1 MKKSK
6 KIVRLIVVILVICIG
21 FIFIF
26 KSKYS
31 NDVTIKKWDN
41 IYNESNIKFFYG
53 EKDDEKI
60 KILKDM
66 YSIEEKLEGEKDKVK
81 KAIKISEILNEIITF
96 DDVPNTKGINGFD
109 ILKEKNGAKKASARD
124 LGIIYRDFLESVGYT
139 SRLGEFRR
147 TDAKLSK
154 QSSYYIV
161 EFWSKEANKWIM
173 IDFIDRGYF
182 DKEGFPCSAL
192 ELLDGDIRNLNYTGK
207 SDRSDYIPMLKKS
220 LYTYTISIDNTT
232 DMQKS
237 NSYVTYIKN
246 ESDITFKFKG
256 SYIVPTIFTQN
267 KDLINKNPIDTLVSS
282 DEKAYLVLMKKQE
295 KTSLENEQE
304 NSSFVVGA
312 FKDGKIMD
320 EYYIKEKDSGFRKV
334 KKYSDI
340 LLTKGDN
347 LIELSIDGE
356 NVVSSIEIDY
366 KK

>member
-1 MKKSK
+1 MRKFK
-6 KIVRLIVVILVICIG
+6 KIIMSIIFILVIII
-21 FIFIF
+21 IFIF

-31 NDVTIKKWDN
+31 NDVTVKKWDN
-41 IYNESNIKFFYG
+41 IYNENNITFFYE

-66 YSIEEKLEGEKDKVK
+66 YNTEEKLDGEKDKIK
-81 KAIKISEILNEIITF
+81 KAIRISEILNEIITF
-96 DDVPNTKGINGFD
+96 DDVPNTKGINGYD

-139 SRLGEFRR
+139 ARLGEFRR

-154 QSSYYIV
+154 QNSYYVV
-161 EFWSKEANKWIM
+161 EFWSKEDNKWIM

-182 DKEGFPCSAL
+182 DKEGFYCSAV
-192 ELLDGDIRNLNYTGK
+192 ELLDEDVRNLNYTGN
-207 SDRSDYIPMLKKS
+207 SDRRNYIPMLKKS

-232 DMQKS
+232 DMKKS
-237 NSYVTYIKN
+237 NSYVTYVKN
-246 ESDITFKFKG
+246 TSDITFKFKG
-256 SYIVPTIFTQN
+256 SYITPTIFTQN
-267 KDLINKNPIDTLVSS
+267 KDLMSKNPIDTTVNS
-282 DEKAYLVLMKKQE
+282 DEKAYIILMKKQE
-295 KTSLENEQE
+295 QTSLEDKNE
-304 NSSFVVGA
+304 NNSFVIGA
-312 FKDGKIMD
+312 FKDGKILD

-347 LIELSIDGE
+347 LIELSLDGE

>member
-1 MKKSK
+1 MKKFK
-6 KIVRLIVVILVICIG
+6 KWIRLIIIILLISIG
-21 FIFIF
+21 FAFIF
-26 KSKYS
+26 KTKYS
-31 NDVTIKKWDN
+31 DDVTVKDWDN
-41 IYNESNIKFFYG
+41 IYNENNITFFYG

-66 YSIEEKLEGEKDKVK
+66 YSIEEKLDNEKDKIK
-81 KAIKISEILNEIITF
+81 KAIKVSEILNEIITF
-96 DDVPNTKGINGFD
+96 DDVPNTKGINAYD

-139 SRLGEFRR
+139 ARLGEFRR

-154 QSSYYIV
+154 QSSYYVV
-161 EFWSKEANKWIM
+161 EFWSKEDNKWIM

-182 DKEGFPCSAL
+182 DKEGFPCSAM
-192 ELLDGDIRNLNYTGK
+192 ELLDMDIRNLNYTGN

-232 DMQKS
+232 DMKKS
-237 NSYVTYIKN
+237 NSYITYVKN

-256 SYIVPTIFTQN
+256 SYIAPTIFTQK
-267 KDLINKNPIDTLVSS
+267 KDLMNKNPIDTAIKN
-282 DEKAYLVLMKKQE
+282 DEKAYIVLMKKQD
-295 KTSLENEQE
+295 KTSLEEEKE
-304 NSSFVVGA
+304 NNSFVIGA

-320 EYYIKEKDSGFRKV
+320 EYYIKENDSGFRKV

-340 LLTKGDN
+340 LLTEGDN
-347 LIELSIDGE
+347 LIELSLDGE